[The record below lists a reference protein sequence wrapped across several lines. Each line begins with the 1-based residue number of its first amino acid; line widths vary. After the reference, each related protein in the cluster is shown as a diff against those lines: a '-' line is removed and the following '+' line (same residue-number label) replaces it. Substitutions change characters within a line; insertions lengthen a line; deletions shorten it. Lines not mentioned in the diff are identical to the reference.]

1 MSSYYI
7 GEDDSFTNINESSA
21 STGTNSLAS
30 TSMDLEGKF
39 TAITTDDN
47 VSNMVS
53 GSSLLKESLNIERI
67 SYYTEKLRPIY
78 DVATCWSSTYN
89 SWVRLAPPPPPSPS
103 SNSSF
108 IVSTSSIVHTSPTI
122 SSSHALISPSPPL
135 FNEDVDSSSAVN
147 NNESNSILYLVDVL
161 LLALDICI
169 CIYLKSTYEERKAD
183 EPHFIYLLNYMNIIL
198 STIGMIIGCDKT
210 NKAIIQGLIT
220 IFFFWPILIQK
231 NPLQHKIEA
240 MVFRFLPSKIE
251 LEKEIIISAAFV
263 NFINA
268 VRLYNNS
275 KDYNFYIE
283 IFKIIMILISNY
295 DEFLKPILLIIP
307 STVQGVILYPK
318 YDNIIVIVTIILSYA
333 ATFMEMRRKVQMSQA
348 REPQISPKLNEFLTL
363 FFVEL
368 GIIFLKFCVCG
379 VYGIGMAIIFI
390 STILGLLSLMT
401 SANANT
407 IVFCVF

>member
-1 MSSYYI
+1 M
-7 GEDDSFTNINESSA
+7 ENFNIKKLTFFSR
-21 STGTNSLAS
+21 
-30 TSMDLEGKF
+30 KF
-39 TAITTDDN
+39 TLTI
-47 VSNMVS
+47 
-53 GSSLLKESLNIERI
+53 LLLCLFLI
-67 SYYTEKLRPIY
+67 PI
-78 DVATCWSSTYN
+78 
-89 SWVRLAPPPPPSPS
+89 VRAPPPPPSPS
-103 SNSSF
+103 TNSSF

-240 MVFRFLPSKIE
+240 MFFRFLPSKIE
-251 LEKEIIISAAFV
+251 LEKEIIISQLF
-263 NFINA
+263 
-268 VRLYNNS
+268 
-275 KDYNFYIE
+275 
-283 IFKIIMILISNY
+283 NY

-318 YDNIIVIVTIILSYA
+318 YDNIIIIVTIILSYA

-368 GIIFLKFCVCG
+368 GIIFLKFCVYS

-390 STILGLLSLMT
+390 SSILGLVQMPIQLSF
-401 SANANT
+401 
-407 IVFCVF
+407 VFFEIAPKAFYEYVLYVKPFLEFLIYLGNYLIDVFLNL

>member
-1 MSSYYI
+1 M
-7 GEDDSFTNINESSA
+7 ENFNIKKLTFFSGKL
-21 STGTNSLAS
+21 TLIILLLSLF
-30 TSMDLEGKF
+30 L
-39 TAITTDDN
+39 IPN
-47 VSNMVS
+47 V
-53 GSSLLKESLNIERI
+53 R
-67 SYYTEKLRPIY
+67 
-78 DVATCWSSTYN
+78 
-89 SWVRLAPPPPPSPS
+89 APPLPPSPS
-103 SNSSF
+103 TNSSF
-108 IVSTSSIVHTSPTI
+108 IVSTSSIVHTSSTI

-147 NNESNSILYLVDVL
+147 NNESNYILYLVDVFL
-161 LLALDICI
+161 
-169 CIYLKSTYEERKAD
+169 
-183 EPHFIYLLNYMNIIL
+183 L

-220 IFFFWPILIQK
+220 IYFFWPILIQK
-231 NPLQHKIEA
+231 NPLQHEIEA

-251 LEKEIIISAAFV
+251 LEKDIIISAAFV

-275 KDYNFYIE
+275 KDYNSFNIE
-283 IFKIIMILISNY
+283 IFKIILILISNY

-318 YDNIIVIVTIILSYA
+318 YDNIIIIVTIILSYA
-333 ATFMEMRRKVQMSQA
+333 ATFMEMHRKVQMSQA

-368 GIIFLKFCVCG
+368 GIIFLKFCVCSS

-390 STILGLLSLMT
+390 STIL
-401 SANANT
+401 
-407 IVFCVF
+407 